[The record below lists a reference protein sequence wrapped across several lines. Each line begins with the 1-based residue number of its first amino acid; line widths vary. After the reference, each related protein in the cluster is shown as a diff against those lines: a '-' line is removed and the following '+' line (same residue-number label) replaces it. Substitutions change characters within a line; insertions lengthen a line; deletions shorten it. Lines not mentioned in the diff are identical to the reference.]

1 MVEVYGFEWLD
12 ETYRQ
17 IQEDR
22 RDQYLMMM
30 SMMPL
35 ARTPMDE
42 KSGRW
47 LSNYMRDLRR
57 MLFEMTPWEKQN
69 GSIRSAYRGKVKSG
83 TIAVVLD
90 DPRLKEDPMF
100 KGAKVVK

>member
-1 MVEVYGFEWLD
+1 VYGFEWLD

-22 RDQYLMMM
+22 RDQYMMLM

-42 KSGRW
+42 KGGRW
-47 LSNYMRDLRR
+47 QSKYMRDLRK
-57 MLFEMTPWEKQN
+57 MLMDMTPWDTR
-69 GSIRSAYRGKVKSG
+69 GSSIRSAYRGKVKSG
-83 TIAVVLD
+83 TVAVVLD
-90 DPRLKEDPMF
+90 DAAMKNSPIF